1 MALITK
7 NGREL
12 NRQLYTA
19 GLGLNPWLDRDKVVD
34 LSITLSLIARHAKTY
49 RRLAEIQCGDGIHS
63 GEWVNTHYEWL
74 EKREA
79 QVAFRL
85 WNLAQQLPNNVRMEL
100 QGDPRGYLVR
110 LIVTDETGIER
121 TVGVD

>member
-19 GLGLNPWLDRDKVVD
+19 GLGLDPWLDRDKVVD
-34 LSITLSLIARHAKTY
+34 LSITLSPIARHAKTY
-49 RRLAEIQCGDGIHS
+49 LRLAEIQCGDGIHS
-63 GEWVNTHYEWL
+63 GEWVNANWEWL
-74 EKREA
+74 ERRDQ
-79 QVAFRL
+79 QVENRL
-85 WNLAQQLPNNVRMEL
+85 LALANELPNGVRMEL

-110 LIVTDETGIER
+110 LIVTDESGVDR

>member
-19 GLGLNPWLDRDKVVD
+19 GLGLDPWLDRDKVVD

-63 GEWVNTHYEWL
+63 GEWVNAHWDWL
-74 EKREA
+74 ERRDQ
-79 QVAFRL
+79 QVENRL
-85 WNLAQQLPNNVRMEL
+85 LALANELPNGVRMEL

-110 LIVTDETGIER
+110 LVVTDESGVER
-121 TVGVD
+121 TVGVN

>member
-19 GLGLNPWLDRDKVVD
+19 GLGLDPWLDRDKVVD
-34 LSITLSLIARHAKTY
+34 LSITLSLIARHSKTY
-49 RRLAEIQCGDGIHS
+49 RNLAEIQCGDGIHS
-63 GEWVNTHYEWL
+63 GEWVNAHWDWL
-74 EKREA
+74 EKRDQQVEA
-79 QVAFRL
+79 RL
-85 WNLAQQLPNNVRMEL
+85 LALAKELPNGVRMEL

-110 LIVTDETGIER
+110 LIVTDESGVER
-121 TVGVD
+121 TVGVN